1 MKNIRLAFWIILLT
15 IMGYIFVSVVLLSNP
30 SSKEHTSI
38 SEGDNIATI
47 SEENTSIPE
56 QESINESEEAQQ
68 NPVNPNE
75 TTEPEDGLKNTDTSL
90 FHPEYVRL
98 IQLAEEVMQDPIKAQ
113 EEFDRYVDENG
124 EALFSTEFFIKNDDP
139 SQELGYLV
147 QDVNGDG
154 IKELMFGVNWRSED
168 NEEHIIFDLYTLKND
183 KAVHVFDG
191 WWRNRYYPT
200 DNGEL
205 INFRTASADEDG
217 YFLYRFDG
225 STLNEGEE
233 IQEENLDQ
241 YDIIYPYFIPFGA
254 DWEELE
260 DIDENGQPEYV
271 VYYGGDGDGI
281 DVHSEIV
288 YAFNLEKIYRHEDL
302 LFVEV
307 CGSKYM
313 DLDQDEDKEVVI
325 LMAPY
330 VNSMPLMEYAVINER
345 DGLWE
350 KLEMYQGKDILDN
363 TFPISVVKGEEQF
376 DAKLSVAGL
385 DKELIINFE
394 NRYNYWKKVAE
405 EEKDGESWGNLTKDY
420 YEQEILTLPKN
431 SVCANTSAWGVWD
444 IQYGTYQ
451 GRNCL
456 IAEQGIE
463 GYGKTDIWGNVF
475 IYFDYDP
482 NGKIRILDFAFVPFE
497 DE

>member
-1 MKNIRLAFWIILLT
+1 MKYKKPASWIILVSIT
-15 IMGYIFVSVVLLSNP
+15 GCIFVSFALLSNP
-30 SSKEHTSI
+30 SSKEHTII
-38 SEGDNIATI
+38 SEGENIAAI
-47 SEENTSIPE
+47 PEENTSIPE
-56 QESINESEEAQQ
+56 QGSKNESGEAQQ
-68 NPVNPNE
+68 NPVSPSE
-75 TTEPEDGLKNTDTSL
+75 TTELEEDYKKTDVSL
-90 FHPEYVRL
+90 FHPEYARL

-113 EEFDRYVDENG
+113 EEFDRYVDKNG
-124 EALFSTEFFIKNDDP
+124 ESLFSTDFFIKNDDP

-200 DNGEL
+200 ANGDF

-225 STLNEGEE
+225 ETLNEGEE
-233 IQEENLDQ
+233 IQEESLDQ

-271 VYYGGDGDGI
+271 VYYGGDGDEI

-288 YAFNLEKIYRHEDL
+288 YAFNLEKIYRHKDL
-302 LFVEV
+302 LFVEA

-313 DLDQDEDKEVVI
+313 DLDQDEDNEVVI
-325 LMAPY
+325 LMAPH
-330 VNSMPLMEYAVINER
+330 VNSMPLMEYAVIKER
-345 DGLWE
+345 DGHWE

-363 TFPISVVKGEEQF
+363 TFPISVVKGEGQF
-376 DAKLSVAGL
+376 DAILSVAGL

-394 NRYNYWKKVAE
+394 NRYNYWKKTAE
-405 EEKDGESWGNLTKDY
+405 EERDGESWGKITKDY
-420 YEQEILTLPKN
+420 YDQEIFNLSN
-431 SVCANTSAWGVWD
+431 NAVCATTSAQGVWD
-444 IQYGTYQ
+444 IQYGTYKGQ
-451 GRNCL
+451 NCL

-463 GYGKTDIWGNVF
+463 GYGKMDYWGSVF
-475 IYFDYDP
+475 IYFNYDSD
-482 NGKIRILDFAFVPFE
+482 GKIRILDFAFVPFE